1 MWQRSC
7 HKKTPRNK
15 KTNQKSKKYA
25 ISVVYGKKAYILTIW
40 PAFCGARY
48 VSTALTCLILH
59 ASASARKPY
68 KQGLYW
74 NRKSFS
80 NIFLII
86 LATPIFLLGVYVKQ
100 QQVSFKYSISI
111 FQSKCCYQHKTMYN
125 QIFKGHNMKID
136 RPALKESI
144 VDTLLGAVFNFP
156 LSWLTITL
164 VLLFTQNSFIISLS
178 QLIVLSIIAIIRRYY
193 TRVYFDKQNKRNG
206 L

>member
-1 MWQRSC
+1 
-7 HKKTPRNK
+7 
-15 KTNQKSKKYA
+15 
-25 ISVVYGKKAYILTIW
+25 
-40 PAFCGARY
+40 
-48 VSTALTCLILH
+48 
-59 ASASARKPY
+59 
-68 KQGLYW
+68 
-74 NRKSFS
+74 
-80 NIFLII
+80 
-86 LATPIFLLGVYVKQ
+86 
-100 QQVSFKYSISI
+100 
-111 FQSKCCYQHKTMYN
+111 
-125 QIFKGHNMKID
+125 MKID